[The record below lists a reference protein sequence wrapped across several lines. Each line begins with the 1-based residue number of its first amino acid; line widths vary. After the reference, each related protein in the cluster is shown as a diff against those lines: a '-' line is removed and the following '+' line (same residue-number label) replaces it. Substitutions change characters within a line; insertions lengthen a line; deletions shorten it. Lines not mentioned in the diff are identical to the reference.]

1 MSILKNLLNKVVDAA
16 IPETWVDMG
25 NRLINEDF
33 MKAFTGCFALVVCA
47 DGVVEE
53 SETEKVREYIRTNLK
68 FLKGYDVGRVMQQF
82 NDYVNA
88 VNCDFEEG
96 RGRVYKVLQEI
107 KGKTEASKTLI
118 RICCKL
124 AEAGGDFNEAE
135 KNVIKEICEKLNVD
149 YKEFREIS

>member
-16 IPETWVDMG
+16 VPQTWADMG
-25 NRLINEDF
+25 NRLINEDY

-68 FLKGYDVGRVMQQF
+68 FLKGYDAGTVLQQF

-88 VNCDFEEG
+88 INCDIEEG
-96 RGRVYKVLQEI
+96 RGRVYKILKEI
-107 KGKTEASKTLI
+107 KGKTEASKALI
-118 RICCKL
+118 RICCNL
-124 AEAGGDFNEAE
+124 AQAGSDFNEAE
-135 KNVIKEICEKLNVD
+135 KNVIKEICERLNVD
-149 YKEFREIS
+149 YREFREIS

>member
-1 MSILKNLLNKVVDAA
+1 MSILKNLLNKVIDTA
-16 IPETWVDMG
+16 IPPKWADIG
-25 NRLINEDF
+25 NRLINEDY

-68 FLKGYDVGRVMQQF
+68 FIKGYEIVTVMNQF
-82 NDYVNA
+82 TNYVN
-88 VNCDFEEG
+88 VINCDIEEG

-107 KGKTEASKTLI
+107 KGKTEASKALI
-118 RICCKL
+118 RICCNL

-149 YKEFREIS
+149 YREFRELS